1 MIPTLLGIIEII
13 KSNDSMIPNPKVG
26 LSDCEILLPS
36 QLYDATYHDYDNY
49 HDVTTLHASI
59 ALYVYNFV

>member
-1 MIPTLLGIIEII
+1 MIPTLLGIIEI
-13 KSNDSMIPNPKVG
+13 NESMIPNPKVG
-26 LSDCEILLPS
+26 LSNCEILVPS